1 MKYTLNLD
9 ENKYI
14 LSVGHTQNDNVEID
28 LSLLDFNYLTAY
40 RFINS
45 EIILDEQ
52 KKLELVNAEKQ
63 RENEQLKN
71 QLIKKLEE
79 SNDTVLEM
87 LEDLGS
93 LTSPTTFIIDLIAL
107 GKKYASIIAE
117 RKNIRAQIKEL
128 E

>member
-1 MKYTLNLD
+1 MKYTFNVD
-9 ENKYI
+9 DDKYI
-14 LSVGHTQNDNVEID
+14 LSISHTENDNIDID
-28 LSLLDFNYLTAY
+28 LSSVDLRYLNAY
-40 RFINS
+40 RLVNS
-45 EIILDEQ
+45 ELILDEQ